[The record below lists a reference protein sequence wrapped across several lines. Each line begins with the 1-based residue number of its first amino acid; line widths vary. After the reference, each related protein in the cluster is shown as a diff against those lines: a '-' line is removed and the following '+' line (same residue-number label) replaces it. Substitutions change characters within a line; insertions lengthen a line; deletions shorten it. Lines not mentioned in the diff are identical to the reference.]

1 MPNAI
6 SNTSPLLY
14 LYRIGGI
21 EWLPTLFDVVW
32 TPSAVADE
40 LQTGR
45 DRGYDVPVPSNYR
58 WLKIV
63 DPAAMPSEWLAL
75 DLGRGEI
82 AAMALA
88 LEVSEYVVLL
98 DDSLARRTAQ
108 AAGLEVWGTLK
119 VLLEAKSQG
128 MIAQISPYVTQLTQA
143 GMWISADVRQRIL
156 RLAGEA

>member
-1 MPNAI
+1 M
-6 SNTSPLLY
+6 
-14 LYRIGGI
+14 
-21 EWLPTLFDVVW
+21 FDTVW
-32 TPSAVADE
+32 TPSAVSDE
-40 LQTGR
+40 LRAGR
-45 DRGYDVPVPSNYR
+45 QRGYDVPVPTNYT

-63 DPAAMPSEWLAL
+63 DPISMPSEWLAL

-82 AAMALA
+82 AAMSLA
-88 LEVSEYVVLL
+88 LENSEFVVML

-128 MIAQISPYVTQLTQA
+128 IIAQVSPYVTQLTQA

-156 RLAGEA
+156 RLASEA